1 MTQELTA
8 RKCLP
13 FPELSVPVYFTVI
26 ASIQNSENVEEKT
39 LEININEVF
48 QLT

>member
-13 FPELSVPVYFTVI
+13 FRELSVPVYFTVI
-26 ASIQNSENVEEKT
+26 TSVQNSENVDQKT
-39 LEININEVF
+39 LKIYINEVF
-48 QLT
+48 LLT